1 MSALQVVGYTFITLF
16 LVVIL
21 REVGF
26 RGARLLSLVGVVG
39 LLSACVLGIESL
51 GAVFDKI
58 GQGVPDEY
66 AITVMKIIGVGYAS
80 GICSDVCL
88 ELGEAGLSGAV
99 SLFGRIEML
108 ALSAPMALSVF
119 ERGIEL
125 MG

>member
-1 MSALQVVGYTFITLF
+1 MSVFKVVGCAFLTLF

-26 RGARLLSLVGVVG
+26 RGARLVSLVGAVG
-39 LLSACVLGIESL
+39 LLSACIAGIESL
-51 GAVFDKI
+51 GEAFDKV

-66 AITVMKIIGVGYAS
+66 AVAVMKIMGVGYAS
-80 GICSDVCL
+80 GICSDMCL
-88 ELGEAGLSGAV
+88 ELGEVGLSGAV
-99 SLFGRIEML
+99 TLFGRIEML
-108 ALSAPMALSVF
+108 ALSAPMAISIF

>member
-1 MSALQVVGYTFITLF
+1 MSALKVVGYAFLTLF

-39 LLSACVLGIESL
+39 LLSASVVGVESL
-51 GAVFDKI
+51 GTVFDKV
-58 GQGVPDEY
+58 GQDVPNEY
-66 AITVMKIIGVGYAS
+66 AVAVMKIMGVGYAS

-88 ELGEAGLSGAV
+88 ELGEVGLSSAV
-99 SLFGRIEML
+99 ALFGRIEML
-108 ALSAPMALSVF
+108 ALCAPMAVSIL
-119 ERGIEL
+119 ERGIDL

>member
-1 MSALQVVGYTFITLF
+1 MSVLKVVGYAFITLF

-26 RGARLLSLVGVVG
+26 RGARLISLVGVVG
-39 LLSACVLGIESL
+39 LLSACVVGIESL
-51 GAVFDKI
+51 GAAFDKI

-66 AITVMKIIGVGYAS
+66 AVAVMKIMGVGYAS

-88 ELGEAGLSGAV
+88 ELGEVGLSGAV

-108 ALSAPMALSVF
+108 AISAPMAVSIF
-119 ERGIEL
+119 ERGLEL